1 MPAQSHLSANTN
13 LAFADATLSR
23 MPVFKVT
30 KKIEKPS
37 FPRLSPLAKGR
48 IIGLVCAGESHR
60 HKSGVEKTSKNI
72 YLKSIKKTPKNDE
85 K

>member
-60 HKSGVEKTSKNI
+60 HKSGVGKNVEKYLFKV
-72 YLKSIKKTPKNDE
+72 YLKNAE
-85 K
+85 KR